1 MKYVKWISFVLL
13 TSIFTSFIGKDSHR
27 RGLEVGNLAP
37 DIRVSAQTGEDVF
50 LSDLRGEYV
59 LLSFWASY
67 DAPSRMN
74 NAGISHILDAASGTD
89 MQMVS
94 ISFDEYQ
101 SVFQETERLDNLRA
115 DYCFTETK
123 GESSAIFRK
132 YDLEHGFSNY
142 LIDKDGVIVAK
153 GLSVG
158 QLAAYLQ

>member
-37 DIRVSAQTGEDVF
+37 DIRVSAQTGQDVF

-101 SVFQETERLDNLRA
+101 SVFQETARLDNLRA
-115 DYCFTETK
+115 DYCFTEIK

-153 GLSVG
+153 GLSTE
-158 QLAAYLQ
+158 QLEVYLQ

>member
-115 DYCFTETK
+115 DYCFTEIK

-132 YDLEHGFSNY
+132 YELEHGFSNY

-158 QLAAYLQ
+158 QLAAYL

>member
-67 DAPSRMN
+67 DAPWRMK
-74 NAGISHILDAASGTD
+74 NAGISHMRDDACCAD
-89 MQMVS
+89 MHRVCR
-94 ISFDEYQ
+94 SFDEYQ
-101 SVFQETERLDNLRA
+101 SVFQETARRDNLRA